1 MQLFNLYM
9 HNKANS
15 IPLKEHLRR
24 IYHLMS
30 MQNWLWVI
38 KTRGTKRKNMHS
50 IKVCDSICQAREPCY
65 RTLETKLFL
74 FSSIKGSPMA
84 GEIAGKSV
92 CWSCKGRYFDSS
104 IHMVAHNF
112 CNSSSKGP
120 EVFWPLW
127 ALHAHGAQT
136 CMQAINTYF

>member
-1 MQLFNLYM
+1 MGTEVEDYLTLAGLCVYAQQSKLYPSKGTFKENLSSNVYA
-9 HNKANS
+9 KLS
-15 IPLKEHLRR
+15 
-24 IYHLMS
+24 
-30 MQNWLWVI
+30 VI

-50 IKVCDSICQAREPCY
+50 IKVCDSICQDKEPCY

-84 GEIAGKSV
+84 GEIAGKSA
-92 CWSCKGRYFDSS
+92 CWSRKGRYFDSS

-120 EVFWPLW
+120 EVFWPL
-127 ALHAHGAQT
+127 
-136 CMQAINTYF
+136 